1 MRIGDWD
8 VVAVE
13 TGRFK
18 LDGGAMFGVVP
29 KTLWEKEH
37 PADEANRVELS
48 LRCLFLQGHNRR
60 LLVDTGMGD
69 KWSEE
74 LRARY
79 DLRLSEGGVAGA
91 LAKLGVPA
99 ETVTDVVLTHL
110 HFDHAGGAT
119 RLDENGTLTATFPN
133 ARYRVQ
139 SRNIEWARK
148 PNERERASYLPENF
162 EPLVDEDRLELLD
175 GPCDVLPGVT
185 VAVSD
190 GHTEGLQMVRV
201 NGEGEDGEPAEVWY
215 TADVVP
221 TASHV
226 HAPWIAAYDI
236 AAIRVLEEKQALLG
250 GLAGRN
256 AWLVFEHDPRVAA
269 ARIARDGSRY
279 RAIDLKGELD

>member
-1 MRIGDWD
+1 MKIGEWD

-18 LDGGAMFGVVP
+18 LDGGAMFGTVP

-37 PADEANRVELS
+37 PADPLNRVELS

-60 LLVDTGMGD
+60 LLIDTGMGE
-69 KWSEE
+69 KWDDEM
-74 LRARY
+74 RGRY
-79 DLRLSEGGVAGA
+79 ALEGGGGVVAA

-119 RLDENGTLTATFPN
+119 VKNAEGVLVPSFPN

-148 PNERERASYLPENF
+148 PNERERASYLEENF

-201 NGEGEDGEPAEVWY
+201 SGEGEDGQPTEVWY
-215 TADVVP
+215 VADLVP
-221 TASHV
+221 TAAHV
-226 HAPWIAAYDI
+226 HLPWIAAYDI
-236 AAIRVLEEKQALLG
+236 AAIRVLEEKAALLG

-256 AWLVFEHDPRVAA
+256 AWLVYEHDPKWAA
-269 ARIARDGSRY
+269 SKIARDGKRF
-279 RAIDLKGELD
+279 RPIDLRGDID